1 MWLNRVK
8 QGWMTLTTNRVNVP
22 PKISLGCNLTG
33 FYMYVIPSLKS
44 TNFDEWAA
52 EIGLNRV
59 K

>member
-1 MWLNRVK
+1 
-8 QGWMTLTTNRVNVP
+8 MTLMTNRVNVP

-44 TNFDEWAA
+44 TNFDELAA
-52 EIGLNRV
+52 QMGLNRV